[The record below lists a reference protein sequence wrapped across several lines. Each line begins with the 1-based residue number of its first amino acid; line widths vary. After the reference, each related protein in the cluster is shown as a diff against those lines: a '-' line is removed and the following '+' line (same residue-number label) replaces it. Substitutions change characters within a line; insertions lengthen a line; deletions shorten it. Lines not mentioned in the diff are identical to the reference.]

1 MWPYWQGK
9 SIGRFSREEA
19 SEAAWFQTF
28 LSRLMRRCLPTD
40 YWLETEGTIGTI
52 LYSCLFGTPVA
63 LRGFEDLVEAI
74 RVLALRNKSR
84 P

>member
-9 SIGRFSREEA
+9 CIGRFSREEA

-28 LSRLMRRCLPTD
+28 LSQLMRRCLPTD
-40 YWLETEGTIGTI
+40 FWPETEGTIATI

-63 LRGFEDLVEAI
+63 PVHS
-74 RVLALRNKSR
+74 RVVGKRAELRN